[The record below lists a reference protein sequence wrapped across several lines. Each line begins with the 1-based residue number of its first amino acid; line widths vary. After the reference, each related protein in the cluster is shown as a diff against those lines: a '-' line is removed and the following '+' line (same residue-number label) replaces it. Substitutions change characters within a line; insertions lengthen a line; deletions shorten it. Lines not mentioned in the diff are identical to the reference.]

1 MADSRVNMQTFN
13 PFIDFSDLNLEEM
26 LEKKIEL
33 YNKLRA
39 SSPALQPQVQTIIS
53 QLEQL
58 IVEKTMTEPPEELE
72 EGEEPK
78 KDDNVLTIGELEN
91 DTS

>member
-1 MADSRVNMQTFN
+1 MQTFN

-39 SSPALQPQVQTIIS
+39 STPMVRPQVQIIIE

-58 IVEKTMTEPPEELE
+58 IVEKSMSEPPEELE

-78 KDDNVLTIGELEN
+78 DEDGTTVTIGEIE
-91 DTS
+91 

>member
-1 MADSRVNMQTFN
+1 MQTFN

-39 SSPALQPQVQTIIS
+39 STPMVRPQLQVIIA

-58 IVEKTMTEPPEELE
+58 IVEKTMSEPIELE

-78 KDDNVLTIGELEN
+78 DDDGASVTIGEIE
-91 DTS
+91 

>member
-1 MADSRVNMQTFN
+1 MQTFN

-33 YNKLRA
+33 YNKLRV
-39 SSPALQPQVQTIIS
+39 STPMVRPQVQVIIE

-58 IVEKTMTEPPEELE
+58 IVEKSMSEPPEELE

-78 KDDNVLTIGELEN
+78 DEDGTTVTIGEIE
-91 DTS
+91 

>member
-1 MADSRVNMQTFN
+1 MQTFN

-33 YNKLRA
+33 YNNLRA
-39 SSPALQPQVQTIIS
+39 SSPMVRPQVQIIIE

-58 IVEKTMTEPPEELE
+58 IVEKSMSEPPEELE
-72 EGEEPK
+72 EGEGEKPK
-78 KDDNVLTIGELEN
+78 DEDGASVTIGEIE
-91 DTS
+91 

>member
-1 MADSRVNMQTFN
+1 MIKVNIQTFN

-39 SSPALQPQVQTIIS
+39 STPMVRPQVQIIIE

-58 IVEKTMTEPPEELE
+58 IVEKSMSEPPEELE

-78 KDDNVLTIGELEN
+78 DEDGTTVTIGEIE
-91 DTS
+91 

>member
-1 MADSRVNMQTFN
+1 MQTFN

-33 YNKLRA
+33 YTKLRA
-39 SSPALQPQVQTIIS
+39 STPMVGPQLQVIIA

-58 IVEKTMTEPPEELE
+58 IAEKTMSEPIELE

-78 KDDNVLTIGELEN
+78 DDDGASVTIGEIE
-91 DTS
+91 

>member
-1 MADSRVNMQTFN
+1 MQTFN

-39 SSPALQPQVQTIIS
+39 STPMVGPQLQVIIA

-58 IVEKTMTEPPEELE
+58 IVEKTMSEPIELE

-78 KDDNVLTIGELEN
+78 DDDGASVTIGEIE
-91 DTS
+91 

>member
-1 MADSRVNMQTFN
+1 MQTFN

-39 SSPALQPQVQTIIS
+39 STPMVRPQLQVIIA

-58 IVEKTMTEPPEELE
+58 IVEKSMSEPPEELDE
-72 EGEEPK
+72 DEEPK
-78 KDDNVLTIGELEN
+78 DEDGESVTIGEIE
-91 DTS
+91 

>member
-1 MADSRVNMQTFN
+1 MQTFN

-39 SSPALQPQVQTIIS
+39 STPMVRPQVQIIIE

-58 IVEKTMTEPPEELE
+58 IVEKSMSEPVELDE
-72 EGEEPK
+72 DEEPK
-78 KDDNVLTIGELEN
+78 DEDGTSVTIGEIE
-91 DTS
+91 

>member
-1 MADSRVNMQTFN
+1 MQTFN

-39 SSPALQPQVQTIIS
+39 STPMVGPQLQVIIA

-58 IVEKTMTEPPEELE
+58 IAEKTMSEPIELE

-78 KDDNVLTIGELEN
+78 DDDGASVTIGEIE
-91 DTS
+91 

>member
-1 MADSRVNMQTFN
+1 MQTFN

-33 YNKLRA
+33 YNKLRT
-39 SSPALQPQVQTIIS
+39 STPTIQPQVQVIID

-58 IVEKTMTEPPEELE
+58 IVEKSMSEPVELDE
-72 EGEEPK
+72 DEEPK
-78 KDDNVLTIGELEN
+78 DEDGTSVTIGEIE
-91 DTS
+91 

>member
-78 KDDNVLTIGELEN
+78 EEDGASVTIGEIE
-91 DTS
+91 

>member
-1 MADSRVNMQTFN
+1 MQTFN

-39 SSPALQPQVQTIIS
+39 SSPAVQPQVQVIIA

-58 IVEKTMTEPPEELE
+58 IVEKSMSEPVDFDED
-72 EGEEPK
+72 EEPK
-78 KDDNVLTIGELEN
+78 DEDGATVTIGEVE
-91 DTS
+91 

>member
-1 MADSRVNMQTFN
+1 MQTFN

-39 SSPALQPQVQTIIS
+39 STPTIQPQVQVIID

-58 IVEKTMTEPPEELE
+58 IVEKSMSEPVELDE
-72 EGEEPK
+72 DEEPK
-78 KDDNVLTIGELEN
+78 DEDGTSVTIGEIE
-91 DTS
+91 

>member
-1 MADSRVNMQTFN
+1 MQTFN

-33 YNKLRA
+33 YTKLRA
-39 SSPALQPQVQTIIS
+39 STPMVGPQLQVIIA

-58 IVEKTMTEPPEELE
+58 IVEKTMSEPIELE

-78 KDDNVLTIGELEN
+78 DDDGASVTIGEIE
-91 DTS
+91 

>member
-1 MADSRVNMQTFN
+1 MQTFN

-39 SSPALQPQVQTIIS
+39 STPMVRPQVQIIID

-58 IVEKTMTEPPEELE
+58 IVEKSMSEPVELDE
-72 EGEEPK
+72 DEEPK
-78 KDDNVLTIGELEN
+78 DEDGTSVTIGEIE
-91 DTS
+91 

>member
-1 MADSRVNMQTFN
+1 MQTFN

-33 YNKLRA
+33 YNKLRT
-39 SSPALQPQVQTIIS
+39 STPTIQPQVQVIID

-58 IVEKTMTEPPEELE
+58 IVEKSMSEPPEELE
-72 EGEEPK
+72 EDEKPK
-78 KDDNVLTIGELEN
+78 DEDGASVTIGEIE
-91 DTS
+91 

>member
-39 SSPALQPQVQTIIS
+39 STPMVRPQVQVIIE

-58 IVEKTMTEPPEELE
+58 IVEKSMSEPIELE
-72 EGEEPK
+72 EGEKPK
-78 KDDNVLTIGELEN
+78 DEDGASVTIGEIE
-91 DTS
+91 

>member
-1 MADSRVNMQTFN
+1 MQTFN

-39 SSPALQPQVQTIIS
+39 SSPALQPQVQVIID

-58 IVEKTMTEPPEELE
+58 IVEKSMSEPVELDE
-72 EGEEPK
+72 DEEPK
-78 KDDNVLTIGELEN
+78 DEDGTSVTIGEIE
-91 DTS
+91 

>member
-1 MADSRVNMQTFN
+1 MQTFN

-39 SSPALQPQVQTIIS
+39 STPMVRPQLQVIIA

-58 IVEKTMTEPPEELE
+58 IAEKTMSEPIELE

-78 KDDNVLTIGELEN
+78 DDDGASVTIGEIE
-91 DTS
+91 

>member
-1 MADSRVNMQTFN
+1 MQTFN

-39 SSPALQPQVQTIIS
+39 STPMVRPQVQIIVQ
-53 QLEQL
+53 QLEQM
-58 IVEKTMTEPPEELE
+58 IEEKSMEGPPALTED
-72 EGEEPK
+72 GEEKPK
-78 KDDNVLTIGELEN
+78 KDDDGTTVTIGEIE
-91 DTS
+91 

>member
-1 MADSRVNMQTFN
+1 MQTFN

>member
-1 MADSRVNMQTFN
+1 MQTFN

-39 SSPALQPQVQTIIS
+39 STPMVRPQVQVIIE

-58 IVEKTMTEPPEELE
+58 IVEKSMSEPPEELE
-72 EGEEPK
+72 EDEEPK
-78 KDDNVLTIGELEN
+78 DEDGASVTIGEIE
-91 DTS
+91 

>member
-1 MADSRVNMQTFN
+1 MQTFN

-33 YNKLRA
+33 YNKFRA
-39 SSPALQPQVQTIIS
+39 SSPALQPQVQVIIA

-58 IVEKTMTEPPEELE
+58 IVEKSMSEPPEELE

>member
-1 MADSRVNMQTFN
+1 MQTFN

-39 SSPALQPQVQTIIS
+39 STPMVRPQVQIIIE

-58 IVEKTMTEPPEELE
+58 IVEKSMSESPEELE

-78 KDDNVLTIGELEN
+78 DEDGTTVTIGEIE
-91 DTS
+91 

>member
-1 MADSRVNMQTFN
+1 MQTFN

-39 SSPALQPQVQTIIS
+39 STPMVRPQVQIIIE

-58 IVEKTMTEPPEELE
+58 IVEKSMSEPPEALE

-78 KDDNVLTIGELEN
+78 DEAGTTVTIGEIE
-91 DTS
+91 